1 MVGEHPAVVH
11 LVNVVRRQHENVIGL
26 GLADE
31 VEILE
36 DRVGRTAVPALVE
49 LLLRGDH
56 VDVLAQVGR
65 EEAPAMLDVADQALR
80 LVLRED
86 GRVPDAGVAR
96 CGGAAVAL
104 GQATCTLTP
113 GESGAAYAVY
123 TARWGLV
130 KLVKQSPE
138 DSPRIVRLLGPGAAV
153 GLESLKEGIYWHA
166 AVAMRETG
174 LCRIPVK
181 AIDRLQAHNA
191 QVAEQLI
198 TQWETYVEY
207 ADRWIT
213 ELSAGPVKVRVCRL
227 IVFLIEITHSAS
239 REIELPSVEDLAAIL
254 GASVESVS
262 RAT

>member
-1 MVGEHPAVVH
+1 M
-11 LVNVVRRQHENVIGL
+11 
-26 GLADE
+26 D
-31 VEILE
+31 
-36 DRVGRTAVPALVE
+36 
-49 LLLRGDH
+49 
-56 VDVLAQVGR
+56 
-65 EEAPAMLDVADQALR
+65 
-80 LVLRED
+80 
-86 GRVPDAGVAR
+86 
-96 CGGAAVAL
+96 
-104 GQATCTLTP
+104 
-113 GESGAAYAVY
+113 AVY
-123 TARWGLV
+123 TVRWGLV

-166 AVAMRETG
+166 AVTMRETG
-174 LCRIPVK
+174 LFRIPVK

-227 IVFLIEITHSAS
+227 IGFLIEITHSAS
-239 REIELPSVEDLAAIL
+239 GEIELPSVEDLAAIL

-262 RAT
+262 RATAELKRSKALIRVAPRTYRCNLEAAG